1 MKTNGDTTE
10 KEHGIGLYKVSIVMT
25 ITVRTYAG
33 FEAGTVASVAAA
45 GSFFAL
51 GSRFLAADLE
61 ATGASSPE
69 SSSAAKKF
77 DDWSPNQR

>member
-1 MKTNGDTTE
+1 M
-10 KEHGIGLYKVSIVMT
+10 LQVSQSSIIT
-25 ITVRTYAG
+25 IDVCTYAG
-33 FEAGTVASVAAA
+33 FEAGTAASLVAA

-77 DDWSPNQR
+77 DDWISETETRENNVYK